1 MKRSVGFISLAAAL
15 LLSTAALAN
24 TVDIYEGATKIGSL
38 TDGSVSVTFL
48 GYTAPTVLDN
58 VPTPYQAITAD
69 FNPSTL
75 LSKAN
80 DYFGTTFGADNRT
93 NGNGGS
99 MSFDIATNYFSLTF
113 GQQRNAFFQNLSGG
127 VLHLTYTTVRG
138 EGAGLSHYDTFA
150 AAAVP
155 GPIVGAGLPGL
166 VMALGGLIA
175 WRRRRMAAG

>member
-58 VPTPYQAITAD
+58 VPAPYQAITAD
-69 FNPSTL
+69 FNPSIL

-93 NGNGGS
+93 SGNGGS

-113 GQQRNAFFQNLSGG
+113 GQQRNAFFQNLSGD

-166 VMALGGLIA
+166 VIALGGLIA